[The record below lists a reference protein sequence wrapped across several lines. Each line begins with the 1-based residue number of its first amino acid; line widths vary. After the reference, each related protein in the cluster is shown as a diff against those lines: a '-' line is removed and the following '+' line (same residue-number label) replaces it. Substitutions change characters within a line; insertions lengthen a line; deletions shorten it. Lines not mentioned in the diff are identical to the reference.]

1 MAETERLQ
9 RGMYDNG
16 VERPVIEQSNDID
29 GPFATSNGPGP
40 IPADILA
47 LVHAPPSVDPE
58 PETEP
63 VKGDVDVEAVQR
75 ENPNSRFTVVDTP
88 TLAPGT
94 CILCKSP
101 GGEGRQFIDL
111 GIQVTWVGAMYFCTF
126 CVTEAAKLLGLE
138 KSSKLE
144 DKIAQILTR
153 LFRADETI
161 ESLQGQHAAAM
172 VLLRGHLAGDC
183 CTHDVPVAEPE
194 VPESDIGSSVG
205 EPESSDRAEQD
216 ADEFA
221 VDEGPDVVPAIADSD
236 KPKRKPPVRSS
247 RPGTSTK

>member
-16 VERPVIEQSNDID
+16 VDRPVIEQSNDID
-29 GPFATSNGPGP
+29 GPFATSNGLGP

-47 LVHAPPSVDPE
+47 LVHALPSVDPE

-63 VKGDVDVEAVQR
+63 VKGDIDVEAVQR

-111 GIQVTWVGAMYFCTF
+111 GIQVTWVGALYFCTF
-126 CVTEAAKLLGLE
+126 CIIEAATLIGMVANTWSLAEENLQAEISAGDDRWVK
-138 KSSKLE
+138 
-144 DKIAQILTR
+144 AQEEIR
-153 LFRADETI
+153 
-161 ESLQGQHAAAM
+161 AAM

-183 CTHDVPVAEPE
+183 CTHDVPVAESE
-194 VPESDIGSSVG
+194 VPEPDIGSSVG
-205 EPESSDRAEQD
+205 ESKPSDRAEQD

-221 VDEGPDVVPAIADSD
+221 ADEGPDVVPAIADSD

-247 RPGTSTK
+247 RPGTPTK